1 MAHNNQTDNSR
12 IKLNSN
18 DSSFSDEILKL
29 AQCLMPEPP
38 TAKVKRIVADGGI
51 DRQVHEIG
59 WKAYDTVVGA
69 ANNATNRL
77 YSNPAV
83 GNVLGGAIDIML
95 RWQRFNAAVAGAFF
109 AALWPAVGLPS
120 AAEVEALRRDMRS
133 MREEVRDA
141 VAERDSKDDFASGLD
156 EATRESVVSQRV
168 EDKIAAC
175 EPNGTPANSGAEES
189 PAAVPTAVTS
199 ARKSSVYQFS
209 VWSGWPAPEPRER
222 GEDVDI

>member
-12 IKLNSN
+12 IKLNSK

-29 AQCLMPEPP
+29 EQCLMPEPP

-77 YSNPAV
+77 YSSPA
-83 GNVLGGAIDIML
+83 LGGAIDVML

-141 VAERDSKDDFASGLD
+141 VAERDSKDELASGL
-156 EATRESVVSQRV
+156 EKAIRESVVSQRV
-168 EDKIAAC
+168 EDKIAAR

-222 GEDVDI
+222 GEDVGI

>member
-1 MAHNNQTDNSR
+1 MADNNDADNSR
-12 IKLNSN
+12 IKLNSS
-18 DSSFSDEILKL
+18 DASFSDEVLKL

-38 TAKVKRIVADGGI
+38 TAKVKRIVADSRI
-51 DRQVHEIG
+51 DRQLHEIG

-77 YSNPAV
+77 YSSPAV
-83 GNVLGGAIDIML
+83 GNLLGGAIDIML

-120 AAEVEALRRDMRS
+120 AAEVEALRRDLRS

-141 VAERDSKDDFASGLD
+141 VAERDSKDDFARGLD
-156 EATRESVVSQRV
+156 EAIRESIVSQRG
-168 EDKIAAC
+168 EGKIAFR
-175 EPNGTPANSGAEES
+175 EPDGAPASSGAEK
-189 PAAVPTAVTS
+189 PPVTS

-209 VWSGWPAPEPRER
+209 VWSGWPAAEPTER
-222 GEDVDI
+222 GEDVGH